1 MSDFDYVTMI
11 L

>member
-1 MSDFDYVTMI
+1 MTDIDYVTMI